1 MQLYAVL
8 LNPSAEAEDTTCR
21 LSARLKN
28 YYRRNKDTMKDPIIA
43 EIRQIREAYAKRFN
57 YDVHAMLR
65 DLRARQIKSGRKTV
79 SLPPKRIKPVEQ
91 TTDATTTAN
100 T

>member
-1 MQLYAVL
+1 
-8 LNPSAEAEDTTCR
+8 
-21 LSARLKN
+21 
-28 YYRRNKDTMKDPIIA
+28 MKDPIMA

-65 DLRARQIKSGRKTV
+65 DLKERQIQNGRKTV
-79 SLPPKRIKPVEQ
+79 SLPPKRLKPVGQ
-91 TTDATTTAN
+91 TAYATTPAN

>member
-1 MQLYAVL
+1 
-8 LNPSAEAEDTTCR
+8 
-21 LSARLKN
+21 
-28 YYRRNKDTMKDPIIA
+28 MKDPIIA

-65 DLRARQIKSGRKTV
+65 DLKERQIKSGRKTV

-91 TTDATTTAN
+91 TIYTTTTAN